1 MFSTK
6 PSSVLQVMAKAFCI
20 GNDVAVVP
28 IVVTAGTKYYITLPT
43 ASLGHKENPLVSIE
57 DRKKSL
63 VGPRFPKP
71 FVARSIRVGGTKYQ
85 AVAATTGTT
94 NSTGVMTVLV

>member
-1 MFSTK
+1 M
-6 PSSVLQVMAKAFCI
+6 
-20 GNDVAVVP
+20 P
-28 IVVTAGTKYYITLPT
+28 IVVTAGTEYYISLPT
-43 ASLGHKENPLVSIE
+43 TSQSDQENPLVTIE
-57 DRKKSL
+57 DRDESFAR
-63 VGPRFPKP
+63 PRFPKP